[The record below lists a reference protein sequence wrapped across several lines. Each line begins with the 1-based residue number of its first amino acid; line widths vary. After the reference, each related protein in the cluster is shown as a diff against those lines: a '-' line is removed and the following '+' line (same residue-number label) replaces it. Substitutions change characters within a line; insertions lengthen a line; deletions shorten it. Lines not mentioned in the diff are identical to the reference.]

1 MSRLVQILVV
11 LLAIV
16 AITAVSIGYY
26 VSQYDNLSVDVDTFQ
41 STHTYPSP
49 DTVELHL
56 VLVLTNTGS
65 GDLYVPPTTFEMHVD
80 GVDAGPGSSDPVTV
94 PGGGK
99 AWTTAV
105 VMVDR
110 DIAPLAYVALIDN
123 GRDKITLVGEAHV
136 DVGPFTLDIPFE
148 ESFYMDI

>member
-1 MSRLVQILVV
+1 MSRLVKVLVV
-11 LLAIV
+11 LLVIV
-16 AITAVSIGYY
+16 AIAAVSISYY
-26 VSQYDNLSVDVDTFQ
+26 VSLYDNLSVEVDTSQ
-41 STHTYPSP
+41 STHSFPSP

-56 VLVLTNTGS
+56 VLALTNTGS
-65 GDLYVPPTTFEMHVD
+65 RDLYVPPTTFDLRVD
-80 GVDAGPGSSDPVTV
+80 GVDAGPGSSDAVTV

-105 VMVDR
+105 VTVDR
-110 DIAPLAYVALIDN
+110 ALAPLAYLALVDS

-136 DVGPFTLDIPFE
+136 DVGPFTLDLPFE

>member
-1 MSRLVQILVV
+1 LVQVLVV
-11 LLAIV
+11 LLAIL

-26 VSQYDNLSVDVDTFQ
+26 VSQYDNLSLDVDTFQ
-41 STHTYPSP
+41 SSHSYPSP

-56 VLVLTNTGS
+56 VIVMTNSGS
-65 GDLYVPPTTFEMHVD
+65 GDLYVPPTTFDMRVD
-80 GVDAGPGSSDPVTV
+80 GVEAGPGKSDSVTV

-105 VMVDR
+105 VTVDR
-110 DIAPLAYVALIDN
+110 AIAPLAYLALIDV

-148 ESFYMDI
+148 ESFYMEI